1 MTDPGPTGILR
12 GSPATW
18 VVAALVLALYGLQ
31 VLWGGPGSE
40 PLLARMGALHGGSV
54 LDGQLWRLVAGAMLH
69 LDPAHVATNAVVL
82 VAVGRPVE
90 LLLGTAR
97 WLILFVGSIL
107 GGTVASLIFTP
118 GISVGVSGGLLG
130 LLSACAVLALTR
142 GEALPPRLRLLV
154 RSATLLA
161 LGVTVIQ
168 SMQPGIDMAAHVG
181 GAVAGGLIMIVPAMR
196 PVTLGQRASEELRI
210 GGAFAALVLGLATLL
225 GVAGGGGSTVM
236 EPPTLAA
243 RNWGG
248 IRLPM
253 PDLSPR
259 ELATVS
265 EGRRV
270 QLFGRI
276 GDTAV
281 VALGV
286 QQVEDAALARGMVR
300 RLTTEWATTAP
311 ADGFRPLPDGVTPGD
326 ARVIGRFVGPDGRLL
341 EVAVVALG
349 DRLVRIEVAA
359 RRQHDAQWAGVA
371 ERMAAEVV
379 PAPL

>member
-1 MTDPGPTGILR
+1 MTDAGPTGIVR
-12 GSPATW
+12 GTPATW
-18 VVAALVLALYGLQ
+18 IITLGIGLLYGLQ

-97 WLILFVGSIL
+97 WLLLFVGSIL
-107 GGTVASLIFTP
+107 GGTVASLAFTP
-118 GISVGVSGGLLG
+118 GISVGISGGLLG
-130 LLSACAVLALTR
+130 LLAACAVLALTR
-142 GEALPPRLRLLV
+142 GDHLPARLRLLV

-161 LGVTVIQ
+161 LAVTVIQ
-168 SMQPGIDMAAHVG
+168 SMQPGIDMAAHIG
-181 GAVAGGLIMIVPAMR
+181 GAIAGGLIMAVPAMR
-196 PVTLGQRASEELRI
+196 PAELGRRASEELRI
-210 GGAFAALVLGLATLL
+210 GGVFAGLVLGLATLL
-225 GVAGGGGSTVM
+225 GVAGGDGWAVM
-236 EPPTLAA
+236 DAPSLSM
-243 RNWGG
+243 RSWGG
-248 IRLPM
+248 VRLPM
-253 PDLSPR
+253 PQLSPR
-259 ELATVS
+259 GLATVN
-265 EGRRV
+265 EGQRA

-286 QQVEDAALARGMVR
+286 RQVADAAVARDIVR
-300 RLTTEWATTAP
+300 RLSREWVTGAP
-311 ADGFRPLPDGVTPGD
+311 AEGFSPLPDGLESAADRIT
-326 ARVIGRFVGPDGRLL
+326 GRFVGPDARQL

-349 DRLVRIEVAA
+349 DRVVRIEVAA
-359 RRQHDAQWAGVA
+359 RRGHGPQWAGVA
-371 ERMAAEVV
+371 ARMAAEVV